1 MQYYLYSLGYNQ
13 PFGFI
18 YEWNYFVCDTHFSKI
33 SLALKLASKIP
44 NTTIFGSKDAI
55 KVITDKF
62 AFWKKQANQR
72 HKKEWFY
79 DLILIKIDIPTL
91 LLEITTLKF
100 TSMKLY
106 FHFEILANN
115 KLKVSC
121 GTTKGIETNCTIKTK
136 TRVIKTNKVGFDTFN
151 TYQVHKKKQIK
162 RQALQR
168 RDLFNLQK
176 EKKKGKETSFFG
188 SYSLPYVLDCLDYA
202 ILKSISMHW
211 KTDLPTPWW
220 TLFLTP

>member
-1 MQYYLYSLGYNQ
+1 MDNGSAHFRTYEMQYYLYSLGYNQ

-18 YEWNYFVCDTHFSKI
+18 CEWNYFVEGHGKSICDTYFSKI

-115 KLKVSC
+115 KLKVSLLS
-121 GTTKGIETNCTIKTK
+121 GTTKGIDKNCTIETK
-136 TRVIKTNKVGFDTFN
+136 TRAIKTNKVGFDTLN
-151 TYQVHKKKQIK
+151 TY
-162 RQALQR
+162 
-168 RDLFNLQK
+168 
-176 EKKKGKETSFFG
+176 
-188 SYSLPYVLDCLDYA
+188 
-202 ILKSISMHW
+202 
-211 KTDLPTPWW
+211 
-220 TLFLTP
+220 